1 MGFSTTGLKLAIKST
16 IAVTAGTLFLAPM
29 GDEGSLVRRVAALDP
44 DVRERIMMTA
54 GVRDIESREPRS
66 QHPASACWG
75 FPDVPDLAHFCENAP
90 LDGPRAT
97 DETNVQKAIHA
108 AYASLTPGSVIWGR
122 VVVSKQTMIEVDISR
137 VVACDS
143 DGHRP
148 RRWIFSPN
156 RPITGQCSRDE
167 ARDKPNHAV
176 LPDEYP
182 PGTPVFAVV
191 LAVVP
196 SAQQIHLSMR
206 TSRLPRGDALFP
218 PYQCGAWGGPRP
230 ALGKALDKPPKLPS
244 PKEYE
249 AEWRLRHA
257 KETFVSRL
265 ESDPDFQSPYST
277 ESTRAAMGVEYGWSV
292 VHSGRHDPSEMERLL
307 EKIKLEVRT
316 AWAKE
321 SVAKGVSYNDA
332 KRYGDAIKCFDEA
345 LKLDSKLVEGYVC
358 RGAALANQGKYSN
371 AVVDWQSAMNI
382 DPEHTNA
389 RKYLKE
395 TLTKHPEVASF
406 CKDATYMMS
415 KGHREFTP
423 DVSAAPQAPRAPEP
437 ERHARVVVP
446 PVTTRTRDVKVRVVA
461 KDSSQTS
468 AQDRA
473 AALEREVAA
482 AAAAR
487 QQRKFAKHVKDN
499 KGSKKRSRDRRDR

>member
-1 MGFSTTGLKLAIKST
+1 MSACVS
-16 IAVTAGTLFLAPM
+16 TLFLAPM
-29 GDEGSLVRRVAALDP
+29 GDEGSLARRVAALDP

-54 GVRDIESREPRS
+54 GARDVESRDPRS
-66 QHPASACWG
+66 QHPASANWG
-75 FPDVPDLAHFCENAP
+75 FADIPDLAHFCENAP
-90 LDGPRAT
+90 LDSAGAT
-97 DETNVQKAIHA
+97 DETNVEKAMHA

-148 RRWIFSPN
+148 RRWIFSPD
-156 RPITGQCSRDE
+156 RRITGQCSRDE
-167 ARDKPNHAV
+167 ARDKPNRAV

-182 PGTPVFAVV
+182 PGTPVLAIV

-206 TSRLPRGDALFP
+206 TSRLPRGNALFP
-218 PYQCGAWGGPRP
+218 PYQRGAWGGPRP
-230 ALGKALDKPPKLPS
+230 ALGKALDKPPELPS

-257 KETFVSRL
+257 KESFVSRL

-277 ESTRAAMGVEYGWSV
+277 ESTRAAMGVEFGWSV
-292 VHSGRHDPSEMERLL
+292 VHGGRHDPAEMERHL

-332 KRYGDAIKCFDEA
+332 KRYADAMKCFDEA
-345 LKLDSKLVEGYVC
+345 LKLDPKLVEGYVC

-371 AVVDWQSAMNI
+371 AVVDWQSAISI
-382 DPEHTNA
+382 DPKHANA

-395 TLTKHPEVASF
+395 TLAKHPEVAKYAKEAVYISNNLHH
-406 CKDATYMMS
+406 D
-415 KGHREFTP
+415 
-423 DVSAAPQAPRAPEP
+423 SAAPQAQRAPQP
-437 ERHARVVVP
+437 QRLARIVAP
-446 PVTTRTRDVKVRVVA
+446 PVTAQKRPIKYIVVENG
-461 KDSSQTS
+461 TS
-468 AQDRA
+468 RPLTLAEADEVLLAEERA
-473 AALEREVAA
+473 VALEREVAA

-487 QQRKFAKHVKDN
+487 QQRKDAKHVKDN

>member
-206 TSRLPRGDALFP
+206 TSRLPRRRVVPALSMRCVGRP
-218 PYQCGAWGGPRP
+218 STSAWKGPRQAP
-230 ALGKALDKPPKLPS
+230 
-244 PKEYE
+244 E
-249 AEWRLRHA
+249 AAEP
-257 KETFVSRL
+257 E
-265 ESDPDFQSPYST
+265 
-277 ESTRAAMGVEYGWSV
+277 GVR
-292 VHSGRHDPSEMERLL
+292 GR
-307 EKIKLEVRT
+307 V
-316 AWAKE
+316 
-321 SVAKGVSYNDA
+321 
-332 KRYGDAIKCFDEA
+332 
-345 LKLDSKLVEGYVC
+345 
-358 RGAALANQGKYSN
+358 ALAS
-371 AVVDWQSAMNI
+371 
-382 DPEHTNA
+382 
-389 RKYLKE
+389 
-395 TLTKHPEVASF
+395 
-406 CKDATYMMS
+406 
-415 KGHREFTP
+415 REGNF
-423 DVSAAPQAPRAPEP
+423 R
-437 ERHARVVVP
+437 
-446 PVTTRTRDVKVRVVA
+446 
-461 KDSSQTS
+461 
-468 AQDRA
+468 
-473 AALEREVAA
+473 L
-482 AAAAR
+482 AAR
-487 QQRKFAKHVKDN
+487 ERP
-499 KGSKKRSRDRRDR
+499 

>member
-1 MGFSTTGLKLAIKST
+1 MLRAWASPTTLLKLADITT
-16 IAVTAGTLFLAPM
+16 IVVVNVSTLFLAPM
-29 GDEGSLVRRVAALDP
+29 GDEGSLARRVAALDP

-54 GVRDIESREPRS
+54 GARDVESRDPRS
-66 QHPASACWG
+66 QHPASANWG
-75 FPDVPDLAHFCENAP
+75 FADIPDLAHFCENAP
-90 LDGPRAT
+90 LDGPGAT
-97 DETNVQKAIHA
+97 DETNVEKAMHA

-148 RRWIFSPN
+148 RRWIFSPD
-156 RPITGQCSRDE
+156 RRITGQCSRDE
-167 ARDKPNHAV
+167 ARDKPNRAV

-182 PGTPVFAVV
+182 PGTPVLAIV

-206 TSRLPRGDALFP
+206 TSRLPRGNALFP
-218 PYQCGAWGGPRP
+218 PYQRGAWGGPRP
-230 ALGKALDKPPKLPS
+230 ALGKALDKPPELPS

-257 KETFVSRL
+257 KESFVSRL

-277 ESTRAAMGVEYGWSV
+277 ESTRAAMGVEFGWSV
-292 VHSGRHDPSEMERLL
+292 VHGGRHDPAEMERHL

-332 KRYGDAIKCFDEA
+332 KRYRDAMKCFDEA
-345 LKLDSKLVEGYVC
+345 LKLDPRLVEGYVC

-371 AVVDWQSAMNI
+371 AVVDWQSAIAI
-382 DPEHTNA
+382 DPKHANA

-395 TLTKHPEVASF
+395 TLAKHPEVATF
-406 CKDATYMMS
+406 CLDARWMMDMAD
-415 KGHREFTP
+415 RECIP
-423 DVSAAPQAPRAPEP
+423 DVSATRKAKAKESLAKGVSYNDAKRYADAEKCFDEALKFDPRLAEAHVC
-437 ERHARVVVP
+437 RGRRGRNRGI
-446 PVTTRTRDVKVRVVA
+446 TRTRPLTFSVR
-461 KDSSQTS
+461 
-468 AQDRA
+468 
-473 AALEREVAA
+473 L
-482 AAAAR
+482 
-487 QQRKFAKHVKDN
+487 
-499 KGSKKRSRDRRDR
+499 SKNRITRRRGNT